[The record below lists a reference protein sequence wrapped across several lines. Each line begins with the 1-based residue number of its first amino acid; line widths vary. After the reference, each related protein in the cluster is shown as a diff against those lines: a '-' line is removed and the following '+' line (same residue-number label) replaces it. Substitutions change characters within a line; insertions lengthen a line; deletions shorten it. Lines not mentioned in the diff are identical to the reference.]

1 MTGCRSAAKH
11 AMTSIKELSDVKL
24 GTTIKECR
32 TFLEQ
37 HSHIVQRVLEDS
49 RLVNLRDEGK
59 KILERLKEPVED
71 VLKTLDYIDTVECVH
86 SLYEQM
92 NTLFDTFQKFS
103 LEKTRK
109 LDLQLQ
115 YVTFETES
123 KKVRP
128 LPEQLLVL
136 VYKMH

>member
-1 MTGCRSAAKH
+1 MNGCKLTYYNSFVNGN
-11 AMTSIKELSDVKL
+11 SVELIIITVSYSCCNRL
-24 GTTIKECR
+24 
-32 TFLEQ
+32 L
-37 HSHIVQRVLEDS
+37 
-49 RLVNLRDEGK
+49 LVNLRDEGK

-109 LDLQLQ
+109 L
-115 YVTFETES
+115 YEN
-123 KKVRP
+123 
-128 LPEQLLVL
+128 
-136 VYKMH
+136 